1 MGGSEVV
8 LPELGVFVAM
18 LLDIALLSL
27 LSLSSPGEG
36 GPACVVNEENAP
48 GQGRENLQSLNRMPL
63 EQEDFGKDRSG
74 DRQNYEEEK
83 SLHGQSMEFGGGG
96 IKTGERQQGDQGRF

>member
-8 LPELGVFVAM
+8 LPELGVFVAL

-63 EQEDFGKDRSG
+63 EQEEQAND
-74 DRQNYEEEK
+74 
-83 SLHGQSMEFGGGG
+83 
-96 IKTGERQQGDQGRF
+96 